1 MSRLLATSLLASTS
15 LLALALAGPVAR
27 AGDYVIP
34 SGTVVAAPVVVS
46 TSTPGAP
53 FGSVINQGGIVY
65 SETAKNSSF
74 ALTVDAPSLTNGIL
88 NAGTISVTQSLTKL
102 SVAAGS
108 TQPSTSAETKG
119 ILIYPAPS
127 PTPLSGSIEN
137 SGSIQASRIINAAPV
152 IGNGD
157 VAVNEYAQ
165 GIHVATYF
173 AGGIVNTNSGVLDI
187 SNDVTAVYS
196 PVAGNSSM
204 TLTTNVSAIGVLSVS
219 SAAAN
224 SIDNAGTISVRARGA
239 ITEKLVT
246 SSAAWLLAAATAR
259 AIGVQMSQLGA
270 NMPPGVSGA
279 TLANSGIIDVVASI
293 THTTN
298 FTVATT
304 LNIHP
309 ARLVE
314 SSAVV
319 LASGIST
326 TEAQIT
332 SFQNTGTIT
341 VEGSAL
347 SVSKASAAAYNTAA
361 LLNYNDPKTPQT
373 NPEMGSVGGSV
384 TAYGV
389 SFANGSLG
397 DLTNSGSIDVTGV
410 ADTTTS
416 ASASALDKTRVA
428 QQNFAAVALTGIN
441 VAVDTLTGPIVNSGV
456 VNLSATASLQ
466 SQSTASSDG
475 APTKKKAEVA
485 ASGYLYTHL
494 AGISVVASGYAA
506 SDYSATVRNS
516 GVIKL
521 TSKATGSQSGLA
533 LSEREAEAN
542 VTYSAGANFLSGALL
557 FATNSAAGVYIS
569 APNVAEVTN
578 SGVIDVSSTYA
589 SNLSA
594 TAGGGSKTATAT
606 ATSGPSSF
614 NSFGLNI
621 TEVAGG
627 PSTGTV
633 ATTGITNSGTIALA
647 SAVALTNV
655 AAANASSSDGAAVA
669 SALSQSTALSTV
681 PGLDG
686 AIAAS
691 YGIYASLDGLAGNLT
706 NSGVISVDQALT
718 ITTVG
723 SAAGA
728 SAQATSVADGLSLAM
743 GILAL
748 PGQVSGSLVNSGA
761 ITAVASGTFGAVA
774 STTGGSGEAEA
785 KADATGIVLASGIVA
800 STDGLAGFSNS
811 ATVLSQASATTSVS
825 AVSSG
830 TGEVKTSAHGVGSA
844 LALGVMLS
852 GTQKI
857 SGDVTNTSIIGAT
870 ALSNVTASGKGGTV
884 SKDAT
889 AVSSAFGLFTAA
901 GAGIGGDLV
910 NTGTI
915 GGSATAN
922 ATASGGTAD
931 ASAFAYGL
939 ALDATGGVGGSII
952 NSGIVVATA
961 SAGATGASTSAKA
974 VAVGLQIA
982 SGTVGGALANTGA
995 IAAQA
1000 TGTDATAIGI
1010 AIGSTIDGMALGAA
1024 QVTTLDTLKVDTALA
1039 TAGAVTLT
1047 GGLVNTGGITAT
1059 TGATGSATAIKVAGG
1074 SSIGTLTNR
1083 GGIYA
1088 IEGNNAGIAIDLTG
1102 EGSATRVLLQDGTVF
1117 GDLALSSTYAD
1128 AITWSGGT
1136 LNGDVLGGGL
1146 GSLTVLAGAD
1156 TSFVYSG
1163 TLESLVSVSVSGDG
1177 TPVSLAFIG
1186 TAVGIG
1192 TFAVKDQGTLILTA
1206 DSAIET
1212 KSYTQAAGGT
1222 VGVYLSPQ
1230 WTAAPI
1236 VATNA
1241 QLDGTVAV
1249 LGATGIRAKTTSY
1262 DLVSSSDISGSFAD
1276 VTTPNSLLSA
1286 AVTYDADG
1294 ATLVLT
1300 RNATTSL
1307 AGLSLAGRS
1316 LAAGIDLN
1324 YQRLSLSSPLSPV
1337 LDSFY
1342 VGTDGQVANLL
1353 NQMSGAPLADAKTAG
1368 MATFGTINGQ
1378 ISQQL
1383 AATRGT
1389 GALPSGGSALLSYG
1403 AGEVNLSGNAY
1414 AATGSASGSSSPWST
1429 LSPAAAATPQN
1440 GVWLRPFGN
1449 WGSTDTGNGTVS
1461 SSGGGVLGGIER
1473 AFGDD
1478 ARGGAVFS
1486 YQTANLGF
1494 TTPASGSVDQW
1505 TASLYA
1511 EKQWGAFY
1519 ANLFGTYG
1527 YQTYDMSRSIAY
1539 GGTLFTARSNFS
1551 GNAGAVVGEAG
1562 YDYAY
1567 APGAKLEP
1575 YLRLAYAALG
1585 TDTFAERGAGVF
1597 NLNVAADTT
1606 QSLQSTLGLRVIQPL
1621 SLSTLPVTLRLE
1633 AGWQHEYLD
1642 TGASLGA
1649 AFLSDSTIAFNILSG
1664 GPSDMALAAAGLS
1677 FALTTNIDGYL
1688 EYRGSFG
1695 DGYSNSTASAQLRLR
1710 F

>member
-1 MSRLLATSLLASTS
+1 MSRLFATSLLASTS
-15 LLALALAGPVAR
+15 LLALALAGPVAN

-74 ALTVDAPSLTNGIL
+74 ALTVDAPALTNGIT

-152 IGNGD
+152 IGSGD

-270 NMPPGVSGA
+270 SMPPGVSGA

-304 LNIHP
+304 LNIPP
-309 ARLVE
+309 ARLIE

-319 LASGIST
+319 FASGIST

-332 SFQNTGTIT
+332 SFQNTGTIS
-341 VEGSAL
+341 VGGSAL
-347 SVSKASAAAYNTAA
+347 SVSNASVSAYNTAA
-361 LLNYNDPKTPQT
+361 LLNYNDPKSPQT
-373 NPEMGSVGGSV
+373 NPEMGSV

-410 ADTTTS
+410 ADTTAS

-428 QQNFAAVALTGIN
+428 QQNFAAVTLTGIN
-441 VAVDTLTGPIVNSGV
+441 VAADTLTGPIVNSGA

-466 SQSTASSDG
+466 SQSTASSNG
-475 APTKKKAEVA
+475 TPTTKKAEVA

-533 LSEREAEAN
+533 LSEREAEAT

-578 SGVIDVSSTYA
+578 SGIIDVSSTYA

-594 TAGGGSKTATAT
+594 TAGGDGKAATAT

-633 ATTGITNSGTIALA
+633 ATTGITNSGTIALS
-647 SAVALTNV
+647 SAVALTNA
-655 AAANASSSDGAAVA
+655 AAANASLSDGAAVA
-669 SALSQSTALSTV
+669 SALSQSTALSSL

-691 YGIYASLDGLAGNLT
+691 YGVYARLDGLAGNLT

-718 ITTVG
+718 VTTVG

-748 PGQVSGSLVNSGA
+748 PGAVTGSLVNSGD
-761 ITAVASGTFGAVA
+761 ITAIASGTFGAVA
-774 STTGGSGEAEA
+774 SATAASGKAEA
-785 KADATGIVLASGIVA
+785 DADATGIVLASGIIA
-800 STDGLAGFSNS
+800 SADGMAGFSNT
-811 ATVLSQASATTSVS
+811 ADILSKASAKTTVS
-825 AVSSG
+825 AAGSG
-830 TGEVKTSAHGVGSA
+830 SGEVKTSAHGVGSA
-844 LALGVMLS
+844 MALGVMLS
-852 GTQKI
+852 GTGKI
-857 SGDVTNTSIIGAT
+857 SGGFTNTGTIGAT
-870 ALSNVTASGKGGTV
+870 ALSSVTASGSGGTV
-884 SKDAT
+884 STDAT
-889 AVSSAFGLFTAA
+889 AVSSAFGLLTGA

-915 GGSATAN
+915 GAVAN
-922 ATASGGTAD
+922 ASATASGGTAD

-939 ALDATGGVGGSII
+939 ALNATGGIGGSIV
-952 NSGIVVATA
+952 NSGTVMAI
-961 SAGATGASTSAKA
+961 AGADATGASRSAKA
-974 VAVGLQIA
+974 TAVGLQLA
-982 SGTVGGALANTGA
+982 SGTVGGALANTGT

-1000 TGTDATAIGI
+1000 SGTDATAIGI
-1010 AIGSTIDGMALGAA
+1010 AIGSTIDGKALGAA
-1024 QVTTLDTLKVDTALA
+1024 EVTTLETLKVDTALA
-1039 TAGAVTLT
+1039 VAGAVTLT
-1047 GGLVNTGGITAT
+1047 DGLVNTGTIAAT
-1059 TGATGSATAIKVAGG
+1059 TGASGNATAIKVAGG

-1083 GGIYA
+1083 GSIIA
-1088 IEGNNAGIAIDLTG
+1088 AEGNTAGVAIDLTG
-1102 EGSATRVLLQDGTVF
+1102 EGSATHVLLQDGSVY

-1136 LNGDVLGGGL
+1136 LSGDVLGGGL
-1146 GSLTVLAGAD
+1146 GSLTVLAGVD
-1156 TSFVYSG
+1156 TAFAYSG
-1163 TLESLVSVSVSGDG
+1163 TLESLAKVSVGGDG
-1177 TPVSLAFIG
+1177 TPVSLAFTG

-1192 TFAVKDQGTLILTA
+1192 TFAVKDQGTLILTS

-1212 KSYTQAAGGT
+1212 KSYTQSAGGT
-1222 VGVYLSPQ
+1222 LGVYLSPQ

-1236 VATNA
+1236 VATSA
-1241 QLDGTVAV
+1241 DLGGTVAV
-1249 LGATGIRAKTTSY
+1249 LGASGLRAKTTSY
-1262 DLVSSSDISGSFAD
+1262 DLVASSDISGSFAD

-1342 VGTDGQVANLL
+1342 SGTDGQVATLL

-1368 MATFGTINGQ
+1368 MASFGTINGQ

-1414 AATGSASGSSSPWST
+1414 AATGSASGGSSPWAA
-1429 LSPAAAATPQN
+1429 LSPAAAPVPQN

-1449 WGSTDTGNGTVS
+1449 WGSYDTGNGTVS

-1539 GGTLFTARSNFS
+1539 GGTLFTARSNFA

-1562 YDYAY
+1562 YDYSY
-1567 APGAKLEP
+1567 APSAKLEP

-1585 TDTFAERGAGVF
+1585 TETFAERGAGVF

-1621 SLSTLPVTLRLE
+1621 SFSTLPVTLRLE

-1677 FALTTNIDGYL
+1677 FALSANLDGYL

>member
-34 SGTVVAAPVVVS
+34 SGNVVAAPVVVS

-65 SETAKNSSF
+65 ADTTKKSTYALSVKTGAVTGGLSNS
-74 ALTVDAPSLTNGIL
+74 
-88 NAGTISVTQSLTKL
+88 GTINVTQSLTKL
-102 SVAAGS
+102 GIDGGGTKPSVTGETKAIQLYG
-108 TQPSTSAETKG
+108 TSA
-119 ILIYPAPS
+119 
-127 PTPLSGSIEN
+127 LSGGLVN
-137 SGSIQASRIINAAPV
+137 SGTIKAARIINAAPV
-152 IGNGD
+152 IKTTSNVGVG
-157 VAVNEYAQ
+157 EYAE
-165 GIHVATYF
+165 GIHVTSYL
-173 AGGIVNTNSGVLDI
+173 AGGIVNANSGVIDV
-187 SNDVTAVYS
+187 SNDITSTFS
-196 PVAGNSSM
+196 PAKKLNSM
-204 TLTTNVSAIGVLSVS
+204 TLITTLYATGVVVEGH
-219 SAAAN
+219 AAAN
-224 SIDNAGTISVRARGA
+224 SITNAGELSVRARGN
-239 ITEKLVT
+239 ITEKLVA
-246 SSAAWLLAAATAR
+246 SSSAWLLADATAR
-259 AIGVQMSQLGA
+259 AIGIQVSQLGA
-270 NMPPGVSGA
+270 PMPPGVSGA
-279 TLANSGIIDVVASI
+279 AISNSGIIDVVASI
-293 THTTN
+293 THTTD

-304 LNIHP
+304 LNIP
-309 ARLVE
+309 PSRLVE
-314 SSAVV
+314 SSAGAV
-319 LASGIST
+319 ASGIST
-326 TEAQIT
+326 TEINIT
-332 SFQNTGTIT
+332 SFQNTGTIS
-341 VEGSAL
+341 VGGSAL
-347 SVSKASAAAYNTAA
+347 SVSNASVSAYNTAI
-361 LLNYNDPKTPQT
+361 LVNHNDPKSHKTD
-373 NPEMGSVGGSV
+373 PEMGSVGGSV
-384 TAYGV
+384 TAYGI

-416 ASASALDKTRVA
+416 ASVSALDKTKVE
-428 QQNFAAVALTGIN
+428 QQNFAAVSLTGIN

-456 VNLSATASLQ
+456 VNLAATASLQ
-466 SQSTASSDG
+466 SQSTASKDG
-475 APTKKKAEVA
+475 GPTKKKAEVA
-485 ASGYLYTHL
+485 ASGYLTTHL

-521 TSKATGSQSGLA
+521 TSKATGSQSALA
-533 LSEREAEAN
+533 LSEGDAKAEI
-542 VTYSAGANFLSGALL
+542 TFSAGANFLSGALL
-557 FATNSAAGVYIS
+557 FATNSAAGVFIS

-578 SGVIDVSSTYA
+578 SGIIDVSSTYA

-594 TAGGGSKTATAT
+594 TAGGSGKTAMAT

-614 NSFGLNI
+614 SSFGLDI

-627 PSTGTV
+627 PYTGTV
-633 ATTGITNSGTIALA
+633 ATTGITNSGTIAL
-647 SAVALTNV
+647 SSTVALTNV
-655 AAANASSSDGAAVA
+655 ASANAHSSDGTAEA
-669 SALSQSTALSTV
+669 SALSQSKALSTV

-718 ITTVG
+718 VTTVA

-728 SAQATSVADGLSLAM
+728 SAQANSVADGLSLAM

-748 PGQVSGSLVNSGA
+748 PGQVTGSLVNSGA
-761 ITAVASGTFGAVA
+761 ISAVASGTFGAIA
-774 STTGGSGEAEA
+774 STTAGSGEAKA

-825 AVSSG
+825 AVSNG

-852 GTQKI
+852 GSGKI
-857 SGDVTNTSIIGAT
+857 SGDVTNTSTIGAT
-870 ALSNVTASGKGGTV
+870 ALSKVTASGSGGTV

-910 NTGTI
+910 NTGII
-915 GGSATAN
+915 GAVASAS

-939 ALDATGGVGGSII
+939 ALDATGGVGGSIV
-952 NSGIVVATA
+952 NSGVVIAVADA
-961 SAGATGASTSAKA
+961 SATGASTSAKA
-974 VAVGLQIA
+974 EAVGLQIA
-982 SGTVGGALANTGA
+982 AGTVGGALANTGA

-1010 AIGSTIDGMALGAA
+1010 AIGSPIDGKALGAA
-1024 QVTTLDTLKVDTALA
+1024 QVTTLDTLGVDTALT
-1039 TAGAVTLT
+1039 TAGAVMLT

-1059 TGATGSATAIKVAGG
+1059 TGETGSATAIKVAGG
-1074 SSIGTLTNR
+1074 SSVGTLTNR

-1088 IEGNNAGIAIDLTG
+1088 FEGNNAGIAIDLTG

-1128 AITWSGGT
+1128 SITWSGGI

-1163 TLESLVSVSVSGDG
+1163 TLESLANVSVGGDG
-1177 TPVSLAFIG
+1177 TPVSLAFTG

-1192 TFAVKDQGTLILTA
+1192 SFAVKDQGTLILTA

-1212 KSYTQAAGGT
+1212 KSYTQSAGGT
-1222 VGVYLSPQ
+1222 LGVYLSPQ
-1230 WTAAPI
+1230 WSAAPI
-1236 VATNA
+1236 VATSADLN
-1241 QLDGTVAV
+1241 GTVSV
-1249 LGATGIRAKTTSY
+1249 LGATGIRSKTTSY

-1342 VGTDGQVANLL
+1342 VGSDGQVANLI

-1414 AATGSASGSSSPWST
+1414 AATTPTSAASGPWAA
-1429 LSPAAAATPQN
+1429 LSPTPAAPEN

-1449 WGSTDTGNGTVS
+1449 WGSYDTGNGTTT

-1478 ARGGAVFS
+1478 TRGGAVFS

-1519 ANLFGTYG
+1519 GNLFATYG

-1575 YLRLAYAALG
+1575 YLRLAYAALA

-1621 SLSTLPVTLRLE
+1621 SLSALPVTLRLE

-1649 AFLSDSTIAFNILSG
+1649 AFLSDSTLAFNILSG
-1664 GPSDMALAAAGLS
+1664 GPSDLALAAAGLS
-1677 FALTTNIDGYL
+1677 FAFSANLDGYL

>member
-15 LLALALAGPVAR
+15 LLALALAAPVAR
-27 AGDYVIP
+27 AGDYIVP
-34 SGTVVAAPVVVS
+34 SGTVLTAPVS
-46 TSTPGAP
+46 LNSATPGVP
-53 FGSVINQGGIVY
+53 FSGVTVLGGIVY
-65 SETAKNSSF
+65 TETTKNSSVALEINRT
-74 ALTVDAPSLTNGIL
+74 ALTDGAGIL
-88 NAGTISVTQSLTKL
+88 NTGTVSVTQTITKL
-102 SVAAGS
+102 KLHPGGTSVDASGV
-108 TQPSTSAETKG
+108 TKG
-119 ILIYPAPS
+119 IVLYGTTPS
-127 PTPLSGSIEN
+127 SGSVQN
-137 SGSIQASRIINAAPV
+137 SGTVLAHRVVTDQPV
-152 IGNGD
+152 IKTSSA
-157 VAVNEYAQ
+157 VAISEYAYGVQ
-165 GIHVATYF
+165 LDSYF
-173 AGGIVNTNSGVLDI
+173 AGGVTNTNTGVIDVANTANVTITQSDKVTQLDI
-187 SNDVTAVYS
+187 VTGMSAYGF
-196 PVAGNSSM
+196 AGYE
-204 TLTTNVSAIGVLSVS
+204 TG
-219 SAAAN
+219 AAN
-224 SIDNAGTISVRARGA
+224 SFDNAGTIKVRA
-239 ITEKLVT
+239 
-246 SSAAWLLAAATAR
+246 SAAISQSFAQTGTGTLLASATAS
-259 AIGVQMSQLGA
+259 AVGVIMSQSGMATPVGA
-270 NMPPGVSGA
+270 AGV
-279 TLANSGIIDVVASI
+279 LKNSGIIDVAASI
-293 THTTN
+293 TAATQFSVTT
-298 FTVATT
+298 TAAKATGLMIQST
-304 LNIHP
+304 AN
-309 ARLVE
+309 AE
-314 SSAVV
+314 
-319 LASGIST
+319 ASGVQTNGLTISRF
-326 TEAQIT
+326 E
-332 SFQNTGTIT
+332 NTGTI
-341 VEGSAL
+341 
-347 SVSKASAAAYNTAA
+347 SVAASATATSSGKVTA
-361 LLNYNDPKTPQT
+361 DKIAQLVNYNSPAGPTT
-373 NPEMGSVGGSV
+373 SLEAGSVGAAVIG
-384 TAYGV
+384 YGV
-389 SFANGSLG
+389 NLANGSLG
-397 DLTNSGSIDVTGV
+397 GLTNSGTIEVTGV
-410 ADTTTS
+410 AKTTAT
-416 ASASALDKTRVA
+416 ASAAAKDEALVA
-428 QQNFAAVALTGIN
+428 QQDFAAVELTGIS
-441 VAVDTLTGPIVNSGV
+441 VSVDNLTGPIVNSGTV
-456 VNLSATASLQ
+456 ALTASASASGKLVASAASGPTGKQATAN
-466 SQSTASSDG
+466 ASGYVDTRLVG
-475 APTKKKAEVA
+475 IDVA
-485 ASGYLYTHL
+485 ASSLQVGT
-494 AGISVVASGYAA
+494 
-506 SDYSATVRNS
+506 YSATVRNS
-516 GVIKL
+516 GRILISSGAV
-521 TSKATGSQSGLA
+521 GSFAGSA
-533 LSEREAEAN
+533 LSDGAAVAD
-542 VTYSAGANFLSGALL
+542 VTYSSGQSFLVAGLVN
-557 FATNSAAGVYIS
+557 ATNQAIGILVS
-569 APNVAEVTN
+569 APNIAEVTN
-578 SGVIDVSSTYA
+578 SGVIDLTSTFA
-589 SNLSA
+589 S
-594 TAGGGSKTATAT
+594 TQTATAT
-606 ATSGPSSF
+606 GGTKASATATSASPTF
-614 NSFGLNI
+614 NSFGLDI
-621 TEVAGG
+621 TAATTA
-627 PSTGTV
+627 PASGTV
-633 ATTGITNSGTIALA
+633 ATTAITNSGVIDLFSTVTLTNSA
-647 SAVALTNV
+647 SAT
-655 AAANASSSDGAAVA
+655 ASNGAAVA
-669 SALSQSTALSTV
+669 SALSQSTQLSTL

-691 YGIYASLDGLAGNLT
+691 YGIYASLNGLDGNFT
-706 NSGVISVDQALT
+706 NSGIISVEQALAISGT
-718 ITTVG
+718 ATATG
-723 SAAGA
+723 T
-728 SAQATSVADGLSLAM
+728 SAQATTVSDGLSLAM
-743 GILAL
+743 GVLAL
-748 PGQVSGSLVNSGA
+748 PGHVTGSIVNSGA
-761 ITAVASGTFGAVA
+761 ISARASGLFNATATA
-774 STTGGSGEAEA
+774 SGGSGTAT
-785 KADATGIVLASGIVA
+785 ADATGIVLASGLIA
-800 STDGLAGFSNS
+800 STGGIGGFSNS
-811 ATVLSQASATTSVS
+811 ADILSGASVATLVSATGNANAIT
-825 AVSSG
+825 
-830 TGEVKTSAHGVGSA
+830 HGVGSA
-844 LALGVMLS
+844 LSMGVMLS
-852 GTQKI
+852 GSQGI
-857 SGDVTNTSIIGAT
+857 SGTFTNSATIGAT
-870 ALSNVTASGKGGTV
+870 ALSTVTASGSGAVVGN
-884 SKDAT
+884 DAE
-889 AVSSAFGLFTAA
+889 AVASAFGVLTAS
-901 GAGIGGDLV
+901 GAAIGGDLL

-915 GGSATAN
+915 GGIATAN
-922 ATASGGTAD
+922 ASAGGGTAN

-939 ALDATGGVGGSII
+939 ALDATGGVGGSIV
-952 NSGIVVATA
+952 NSGIVIAVAEAGIADA
-961 SAGATGASTSAKA
+961 SGAARAK
-974 VAVGLQIA
+974 AVGLQIA
-982 SGTVGGALANTGA
+982 SGTVGGTLTNSGV

-1000 TGTDATAIGI
+1000 GGTNATAIGI
-1010 AIGSTIDGMALGAA
+1010 AIGTPIDGKALGAA
-1024 QVTTLDTLKVDTALA
+1024 QLTTLDTLGVDTTLA

-1059 TGATGSATAIKVAGG
+1059 TGASGSATAIKVAGG

-1088 IEGNNAGIAIDLTG
+1088 FEGNNAGIAIDLTG

-1128 AITWSGGT
+1128 AITWSGGI

-1163 TLESLVSVSVSGDG
+1163 TLESLANVSVGGDG
-1177 TPVSLAFIG
+1177 TPVSLAFTG

-1192 TFAVKDQGTLILTA
+1192 SFAVKDQGTLILTA

-1212 KSYTQAAGGT
+1212 KSYTQSAGGT
-1222 VGVYLSPQ
+1222 LGVYLSPQ
-1230 WTAAPI
+1230 WSAAPI
-1236 VATNA
+1236 VATSA
-1241 QLDGTVAV
+1241 DLDGTVAV
-1249 LGATGIRAKTTSY
+1249 LGATGIRSKTTSY

-1342 VGTDGQVANLL
+1342 VGSDGQVANLI
-1353 NQMSGAPLADAKTAG
+1353 NQMSGAPLSDAKTAG

-1403 AGEVNLSGNAY
+1403 AGEVSLSGNAY
-1414 AATGSASGSSSPWST
+1414 AATTPTSAASGPWAA
-1429 LSPAAAATPQN
+1429 LSPTPAAPEN

-1449 WGSTDTGNGTVS
+1449 WGSTDTGNGTTT

-1478 ARGGAVFS
+1478 TRGGAVFS

-1621 SLSTLPVTLRLE
+1621 SLSALPVTLRLE

-1664 GPSDMALAAAGLS
+1664 GPSDLALAAAGLS
-1677 FALTTNIDGYL
+1677 FALTANLDGYL